1 MLIACPDQ
9 TGLIHQMAGV
19 LFRHNLNITE
29 TQEFV
34 EPHQKR
40 FFTRIQFEGVPSTP
54 SLIQELKHT
63 LPAAA
68 QLQVRILKPRKVV
81 IFVSSE
87 PHCLGDLLLRHSMG
101 ELQAEILAVISQSK
115 DCEKLT
121 GRFDLP
127 FYHVPLKGQQGT
139 LPREQ
144 HEELVLKILQK
155 YEPDYLILAR
165 YMRIFSPGFV
175 QRYRNRILN
184 IHHSFLPAFI
194 GKNPYEQAY
203 ARGVKMIG
211 ATAHFV
217 TENLDEGP
225 IVTQSV
231 LQVSHADDPT
241 EMARRGQDI
250 EKIVLARATE
260 LVLEDRVLIDGHRT
274 IVFE

>member
-1 MLIACPDQ
+1 MNKEVMLIACPDQ

-127 FYHVPLKGQQGT
+127 FYLDDLQ
-139 LPREQ
+139 
-144 HEELVLKILQK
+144 IL
-155 YEPDYLILAR
+155 
-165 YMRIFSPGFV
+165 
-175 QRYRNRILN
+175 
-184 IHHSFLPAFI
+184 IH
-194 GKNPYEQAY
+194 
-203 ARGVKMIG
+203 
-211 ATAHFV
+211 
-217 TENLDEGP
+217 
-225 IVTQSV
+225 
-231 LQVSHADDPT
+231 
-241 EMARRGQDI
+241 
-250 EKIVLARATE
+250 
-260 LVLEDRVLIDGHRT
+260 
-274 IVFE
+274 